1 MGTERDKKKL
11 LCETKQELTLVEM
24 SIGQRH
30 LKTVSVNVGKLGHE
44 IDAIFP

>member
-1 MGTERDKKKL
+1 MGTERDKKSYYVRQKK
-11 LCETKQELTLVEM
+11 EVTLGEM
-24 SIGQRH
+24 SIDRRH